1 LRAAVTATGGSYVDK
16 YVELIPET
24 RKEWIAPEL
33 SKVDIKKI
41 TAAGAVTQSNDSFTG
56 ADS

>member
-1 LRAAVTATGGSYVDK
+1 VDK
-16 YVELIPET
+16 YIELIPET

-41 TAAGAVTQSNDSFTG
+41 TASNGGYGGDGAVQDS
-56 ADS
+56 